1 MSHEAPGPVL
11 GTGASG
17 DEADTDTVSIRV
29 R

>member
-11 GTGASG
+11 RTGASG